1 MIGSN
6 SKPTTEITTPVA
18 IGGRESGEGRRFPRY
33 NRLQTN
39 TIKILVGSAMIVAVV
54 IPTVISI
61 FWVPHDP
68 NATNFS
74 ALMLPPSLGEH
85 LLGTDHLGRDILSRL
100 MVGGRVSLSVAVLAV
115 ILTNSLGTLLGLSA
129 AYYSRWLD
137 WGLTLLAEI
146 QLALP
151 SILIILVFLALIG
164 PSVLTLALVIALS
177 DWVIYA
183 RMMRSRAMVEREREY
198 VIAARASGAS
208 DWRIIRAHLLPN
220 VLPTLIVLTTVLL
233 GAVILLES
241 SLSFLGLGV
250 QRPNPSWGRMVAD
263 GRDYITSGW
272 WISLSPALSIGVIVL
287 GASILG
293 DGLRDR
299 WKMD

>member
-1 MIGSN
+1 MIGK
-6 SKPTTEITTPVA
+6 SKPSGLGSVSASRSENHSTTSP
-18 IGGRESGEGRRFPRY
+18 GGARRTRVPPS
-33 NRLQTN
+33 
-39 TIKILVGSAMIVAVV
+39 TIRIALGALLISVVGLPILV
-54 IPTVISI
+54 SI
-61 FWVPHDP
+61 FWVPYDP
-68 NATNFS
+68 NATSFS
-74 ALMLPPSLGEH
+74 ALLLPPSLDGH

-115 ILTNSLGTLLGLSA
+115 VLTNSLGTVLGLLA
-129 AYYSRWLD
+129 AFYGRWID

-183 RMMRSRAMVEREREY
+183 RMMRSRAIVEREREY
-198 VIAARASGAS
+198 IAAARAIGVSE
-208 DWRIIRAHLLPN
+208 WEIIRRHLFPN
-220 VLPTLIVLTTVLL
+220 VLPTLIVLTTVLFGL
-233 GAVILLES
+233 VILLES
-241 SLSFLGLGV
+241 SLSYLGLGV

-272 WISLSPALSIGVIVL
+272 WISLAPALAIGIVVL

-293 DGLRDR
+293 DGLRQR
-299 WKMD
+299 WKME

>member
-1 MIGSN
+1 MVAGVAL
-6 SKPTTEITTPVA
+6 PVLL
-18 IGGRESGEGRRFPRY
+18 S
-33 NRLQTN
+33 
-39 TIKILVGSAMIVAVV
+39 LV
-54 IPTVISI
+54 
-61 FWVPHDP
+61 WVPYDP
-68 NATNFS
+68 NATSFS
-74 ALMLPPSLGEH
+74 ALMLPPGLDGH
-85 LLGTDHLGRDILSRL
+85 LLGTDHLGRDNLSRL

-115 ILTNSLGTLLGLSA
+115 ILTSSLGTVLGLLA
-129 AYYSRWLD
+129 AYYGRWLD

-198 VIAARASGAS
+198 VTASRAIGAS
-208 DWRIIRAHLLPN
+208 DWRIVRGHLLPN
-220 VLPTLIVLTTVLL
+220 VLPTLIVLTTVLF

-263 GRDYITSGW
+263 GRDYMTSGW
-272 WISLSPALSIGVIVL
+272 WIALAPALAIGVVVL
-287 GASILG
+287 GATILG
-293 DGLRDR
+293 DGLRER
-299 WKMD
+299 WKME